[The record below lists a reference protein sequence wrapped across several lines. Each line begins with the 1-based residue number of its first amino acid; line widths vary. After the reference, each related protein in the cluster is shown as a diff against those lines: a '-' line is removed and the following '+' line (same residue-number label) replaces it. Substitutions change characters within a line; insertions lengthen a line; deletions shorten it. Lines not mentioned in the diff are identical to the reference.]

1 MIGMICKFLRFL
13 LPGSLCA
20 SAAMA
25 APLTVGAVLP
35 DASCNDQSGKE
46 IALSDYAEK
55 EWVLVYFYPKAD
67 TPGCTKQSCS
77 LRDSYEELTKK
88 GVVVIGV
95 SKNSVAE
102 QKAFAEKYKL
112 PFTLL
117 ADKETK
123 VIKAFGVPQY
133 PGVGLAKRQ
142 AYLFNQGK
150 LVWKDEKA
158 STTKQAA
165 DVLKHINAD

>member
-1 MIGMICKFLRFL
+1 MFCKLFKFLV
-13 LPGSLCA
+13 PSSLFA
-20 SAAMA
+20 SVAMA
-25 APLTVGAVLP
+25 APLSVGDVLP
-35 DASCNDQSGKE
+35 DVSCQDQDGKVVT
-46 IALSDYAEK
+46 LSEYKDS

-67 TPGCTKQSCS
+67 TPGCTKQACS
-77 LRDSYEELTKK
+77 LRDSYEVLTDK
-88 GVVVIGV
+88 GVVVFGV
-95 SKNSVAE
+95 SKNSVVD

-123 VIKAFGVPQY
+123 VIQAFGVPQF

-142 AYLFNQGK
+142 AYLFKDGK

-158 STTKQAA
+158 STSKQAA
-165 DVLKHINAD
+165 DILEQLEDSK